1 MNLEK
6 GLFLLLTLVGIF
18 HQPLALIPAG
28 MVFVYILSVEHS
40 IHKKN
45 YDSLLK
51 HIDQEIL
58 KLNESASETDNN
70 IQKVK
75 DSIIALKMERG
86 IASMNKMARNG

>member
-6 GLFLLLTLVGIF
+6 SLFLLLTLVGVF

-28 MVFVYILSVEHS
+28 MVFIYILSVEHS

-45 YDSLLK
+45 YESLLK
-51 HIDQEIL
+51 HIDEKVL
-58 KLNESASETDNN
+58 KLDESINETDNN
-70 IQKVK
+70 LQKVK